1 MSNRIGVMLSS
12 ELVPGHSTLAVDI
25 AQLCE
30 SRGLDTTTVQ
40 SLIDDAPPSW
50 WGQGDARVLAGD
62 LALLGPGIG
71 AEGVRN
77 RITAGTGA
85 TWQLAIVTVDRIGAF
100 ATTCATV
107 VEYGLSILEARAA
120 SWTAHGLA
128 LQHLTVVPVE
138 KLLSGEPDWPTIGLG
153 LRAALVKPIL
163 TVEGANTLPD
173 GCVISS
179 ITQPVGASNGS
190 GIWTVEITGP
200 DTVGLLAEVTR
211 TLTALGVDILSA
223 EVTSNSGVALDTFT
237 VRLTDPAGIS
247 ALKALAV

>member
-1 MSNRIGVMLSS
+1 MSSRIGAMLSS
-12 ELVPGHSTLAVDI
+12 ARVPDYPTLAVDV

-30 SRGLDTTTVQ
+30 SRGLDTSTVQ
-40 SLIDDAPPSW
+40 SLLDDAPPSW
-50 WGQGDARVLAGD
+50 WGQGDAAVLAGD

-100 ATTCATV
+100 ATTCATLAD
-107 VEYGLSILEARAA
+107 YGLSILGARAA

-128 LQHLTVVPVE
+128 LQHLTVIPVE

-153 LRAALVKPIL
+153 LRAALVKPVL
-163 TVEGANTLPD
+163 TVGGANTLPD
-173 GCVISS
+173 GCVVAS
-179 ITQPVGASNGS
+179 ITQPVGANNP

-200 DTVGLLAEVTR
+200 DTIGLLAEVTR
-211 TLTALGVDILSA
+211 TLTALGADILSA

-237 VRLTDPAGIS
+237 LRLTDPAGIS